1 MEVKILKPTMEMKYA
16 EELEALKSTDTGKK
30 PENWLMSPKAVRTF
44 ILGSCKAKRKMIIFL
59 R

>member
-16 EELEALKSTDTGKK
+16 EELEALRNTDTGKK

-44 ILGSCKAKRKMIIFL
+44 ILGSDKAVEYNGKKV
-59 R
+59 